1 MERLSTESCSS
12 HGLWSKIKRPGAV
25 VISRIR
31 GMRRGSIVVLSAAM
45 MVFVIAMAA
54 FTTDLGFITVSK
66 TRQQAA
72 VDAAVLAAIDV
83 MVDGQVVSDAAI
95 SELLLANGYDP
106 ADSTLV
112 VTTEYGSWDDTLH
125 AFVVTSFENADAIR
139 VQVRDNGIP
148 AFFGPV
154 LGHNG
159 YSVVTE
165 AIATK
170 GNAIPRDI
178 VLVLDCSTSMD
189 ANMSNGLTR
198 MENAKDAAQSLVAEL
213 TNDDRASLAVFSWRD
228 NSRNKHKKTGRPETD
243 LSFNFTPTTDRVED
257 LEDGFYTSGTNV
269 AGGLRAGLD
278 VILNDP
284 NPRLP
289 PEVGDP
295 DPVQIVVLL
304 TDGKTNKKEPYPVP
318 DDGPT
323 GVLPP
328 PPYGNNFN
336 ARTGVTK
343 WSNTIKARGIKIHIV
358 TLGSSSHDPLYV
370 AAASPTENGVKYYHH
385 VANGGND
392 AQNLLNVYKQIGQG
406 NHGPK
411 LVR

>member
-1 MERLSTESCSS
+1 
-12 HGLWSKIKRPGAV
+12 
-25 VISRIR
+25 
-31 GMRRGSIVVLSAAM
+31 MRRGSIIVLSAAM
-45 MVFVIAMAA
+45 MVFVIGMAA

-72 VDAAVLAAIDV
+72 VDAAVLAGIESL
-83 MVDGQVVSDAAI
+83 VDGQSAVTTSI
-95 SELLLANGYDP
+95 NELLVANNYDP
-106 ADSTLV
+106 SNPDLV
-112 VTTEYGSWDDTLH
+112 VITQYGTWDDSSHT
-125 AFVVTSFENADAIR
+125 FTVTPFIDANTVR
-139 VQVRDNGIP
+139 VQLVDNGVP
-148 AFFGPV
+148 AFFGPIF
-154 LGHNG
+154 GENG
-159 YSVVTE
+159 YAITAE

-170 GNAIPRDI
+170 GNAVPRDI
-178 VLVLDCSTSMD
+178 VMVIDCSTSMD
-189 ANMSNGLTR
+189 ANMSNGSTR
-198 MENAKDAAQSLVAEL
+198 MDNAKSAAQSLIDEL
-213 TNDDRASLAVFSWRD
+213 TVDDRVSLAVFSWKD
-228 NSRNKHKKTGRPETD
+228 NARNKHKKTGRPETD
-243 LSFNFTPTTDRVED
+243 LNFNFTPTSNRVDD
-257 LEDGFYTSGTNV
+257 LEDGFYTGGTNV

-284 NPRLP
+284 NPRPHPL
-289 PEVGDP
+289 VGEP

-318 DDGPT
+318 NDGPT

-336 ARTGVTK
+336 SRVGVTK
-343 WSNTIKARGIKIHIV
+343 WSNTIKARDIKVHIV
-358 TLGSSSHDPLYV
+358 TLGSSAHDSLYV
-370 AAASPTENGVKYYHH
+370 NAASPTQNGVEYYHH